1 MKYVTIKDIARKL
14 TVSVST
20 VSRALNNDMN
30 IRQETRDRIIAAA
43 KEMGYFKN
51 PVAMNLKSGRTH
63 TIGVIVPEMSTPYAA
78 KFIDVIQNVCYKDNY
93 KVIIASSA
101 EDPER
106 ERENIDIMLQ
116 FMVDGIIA
124 CRCDDSMNTDMFRK
138 IKDSGIPLVFY
149 DRLSSSICAPQVS
162 IDDKTLAFFLV
173 EHLIRSGRRNI
184 AHITED
190 HHKIYNAALRF
201 EGYYE
206 ALKQYNIP
214 YNPDIVV
221 HAEGMT
227 YSDGA
232 SAADKLLSKPIDAV
246 FAFTDTL
253 AIGAMNRLRSIGR
266 RIPDDI
272 AIAGFSGTE
281 ISNIVY
287 PKLTTVEPHQFEMG
301 RTAANLLIQHI
312 LSPSDANENVIVEA
326 DTVYRD
332 SSEI

>member
-1 MKYVTIKDIARKL
+1 MKYITIKDIARKL

-20 VSRALNNDMN
+20 VSRALNNDTN
-30 IRQETRDRIIAAA
+30 IRLETRDRIIAAA

-78 KFIDVIQNVCYKDNY
+78 KVIDGIQNVCYKNNY

-101 EDPER
+101 ENPER
-106 ERENIDIMLQ
+106 ERENIEIMLQ

-124 CRCDDSMNTDMFRK
+124 CRCNDSMNTDMFQK
-138 IKDSGIPLVFY
+138 IKESGIPLVFY
-149 DRLSSSICAPQVS
+149 DRLSSSICVPQVS
-162 IDDKTLAFFLV
+162 IDDKTLSFFLV

-190 HHKIYNAALRF
+190 HHKIYNAVLRF

-232 SAADKLLSKPIDAV
+232 YAADKLLPKTVDAV

-253 AIGAMNRLRSIGR
+253 AIGAMNRFR
-266 RIPDDI
+266 
-272 AIAGFSGTE
+272 
-281 ISNIVY
+281 
-287 PKLTTVEPHQFEMG
+287 
-301 RTAANLLIQHI
+301 
-312 LSPSDANENVIVEA
+312 
-326 DTVYRD
+326 
-332 SSEI
+332 